1 MDMQKYDF
9 KNETL
14 NIEINCYLD
23 KDNNSWFRGKEIAL
37 LLDYNNTRQAI
48 RLNVEEEDKN
58 RGLLYSP
65 LKNRKYNSIFINE
78 SGLYSLILNSK
89 KPTSVVLP
97 SIRKYGFYKLFNNY
111 KINMVLIES
120 EKDLHHKV
128 VSFIRRKYD
137 NCLMI
142 AGLGELQTTQK
153 LRLSAYNHNY
163 TLSGKHCHLRTI
175 KHKNNIQDYENKIFF
190 KKLYLNI

>member
-89 KPTSVVLP
+89 KPEAKKFKHWVTSVVLP

-153 LRLSAYNHNY
+153 LRLSAYNKGY
-163 TLSGKHCHLRTI
+163 MAG
-175 KHKNNIQDYENKIFF
+175 Q
-190 KKLYLNI
+190 